1 MANKK
6 KESQKEMTVEE
17 RLKALYQ
24 LQIVSSEIDRI
35 RTIRGELPEEV
46 QNLADEL
53 EGRNQ
58 RKDRIEEQIAQNKQ
72 NIETANESIRTAKKI
87 IEKYNQ
93 NLSESSNGRE
103 FETISKELENLD
115 LDIRKYEKTIR
126 EYQEDNQYKAEVLEH
141 VVGEIEEIKA
151 VYEIKK
157 NELNT
162 IVAETETEEKELAN
176 KAKELAEMIDKRLLD
191 AFKRTRK
198 SSHNGLA
205 VAPIERDA
213 CSGCFNVIPPQR
225 IIDVRS
231 HKKITVCEYCGRVL
245 IDEEFAQEIDNEL
258 NLANK
263 D

>member
-72 NIETANESIRTAKKI
+72 NIETANESIRTAKKM

-103 FETISKELENLD
+103 FETISKEP
-115 LDIRKYEKTIR
+115 RKLGSG
-126 EYQEDNQYKAEVLEH
+126 YQKV
-141 VVGEIEEIKA
+141 
-151 VYEIKK
+151 
-157 NELNT
+157 
-162 IVAETETEEKELAN
+162 
-176 KAKELAEMIDKRLLD
+176 
-191 AFKRTRK
+191 RK
-198 SSHNGLA
+198 DHS
-205 VAPIERDA
+205 
-213 CSGCFNVIPPQR
+213 
-225 IIDVRS
+225 
-231 HKKITVCEYCGRVL
+231 
-245 IDEEFAQEIDNEL
+245 
-258 NLANK
+258 
-263 D
+263 